1 MRHATRY
8 NKRDSNEGEII
19 EALKRMGI
27 RHLMYGPLDLWCHFP
42 GEGWTP
48 VEIKTKTGVLTKGQ
62 ELFIAECNEM
72 KRPVLVLR
80 SAEEAVDAVLSR
92 AINQLQSKL
101 EIVYA
106 KQVPQATPIHGDD
119 RPRGKVSER

>member
-1 MRHATRY
+1 MRHPTRY

-27 RHLMYGPLDLWCHFP
+27 RHLMYGPLDLWCYFP
-42 GEGWTP
+42 GSGWTP

-80 SAEEAVDAVLSR
+80 SADEAVAAVMAR
-92 AINQLQSKL
+92 AVKFLK
-101 EIVYA
+101 EGA
-106 KQVPQATPIHGDD
+106 
-119 RPRGKVSER
+119 

>member
-8 NKRDSNEGEII
+8 NKRDGNEGEII

-62 ELFIAECNEM
+62 ELFIAECTAQN
-72 KRPVLVLR
+72 RPVLVLR
-80 SAEEAVDAVLSR
+80 SGDEAVAAVLNR
-92 AINQLQSKL
+92 A
-101 EIVYA
+101 A
-106 KQVPQATPIHGDD
+106 KYLKEGA
-119 RPRGKVSER
+119 